1 MVIGASRF
9 AQNKK
14 PDAVRRAFCFVAR
27 VGLFGVREAHTFAPA
42 LQSLGTA
49 RKRAAPTIPLANAH
63 LWCAARFARSDEQ

>member
-1 MVIGASRF
+1 
-9 AQNKK
+9 
-14 PDAVRRAFCFVAR
+14 VAR

-42 LQSLGTA
+42 SQSLGTA